1 MKTLIR
7 NKSKFYYALFESK
20 IPKVD
25 EYGNNTGEYEVRW
38 GKPLEYS
45 ANISAA
51 KGETSTRQFGESENY
66 DRVIVMD
73 NDSPNIDEYTVLWVD
88 TIPKLDWD
96 GSLLLNEDDGTIV
109 TPYDHVVKKVARSI
123 NSVSVAISKVDVSG

>member
-7 NKSKFYYALFESK
+7 NKSKFYYALFERK

-38 GKPLEYS
+38 QKPLKYL

-66 DRVIVMD
+66 DRVIVMS
-73 NDSPNIDEYTVLWVD
+73 NNSPKIDEYTVLWVD
-88 TIPKLDWD
+88 TVPKLDSN
-96 GSLLLNEDDGTIV
+96 GLLLLNEDGSVV
-109 TPYDHVVKKVARSI
+109 TPHDHIVKKVARSI
-123 NSVSVAISKVDVSG
+123 NSVSIAISRVNVSG

>member
-7 NKSKFYYALFESK
+7 NKIEFYYALFESK

-38 GKPLEYS
+38 QKPLKYL

-66 DRVIVMD
+66 DRVIVMSTD
-73 NDSPNIDEYTVLWVD
+73 TPGIDEYTVLWVD
-88 TIPKLDWD
+88 TIPKLDSN
-96 GSLLLNEDDGTIV
+96 GLLLLNEDGSVV
-109 TPYDHVVKKVARSI
+109 TPHDHIVKKVARSI
-123 NSVSVAISKVDVSG
+123 NSVSIDISRVNVSG

>member
-66 DRVIVMD
+66 DRVIVMS
-73 NDSPNIDEYTVLWVD
+73 NDTPRIDEYTVLWID
-88 TIPKLDWD
+88 TIPKLDSN
-96 GSLLLNEDDGTIV
+96 GLLLLNEDGSVV
-109 TPYDHVVKKVARSI
+109 TPYDHIVKKVARSI
-123 NSVSVAISKVDVSG
+123 NSVSIAISRVNVGG

>member
-7 NKSKFYYALFESK
+7 NKSKFYYALFERK

-25 EYGNNTGEYEVRW
+25 EYGNNTGEYEVRCQ
-38 GKPLEYS
+38 KPLKYL

-66 DRVIVMD
+66 DRVIVMS
-73 NDSPNIDEYTVLWVD
+73 NDSPKIDEYTVLWVD
-88 TIPKLDWD
+88 TVPKLDSN
-96 GSLLLNEDDGTIV
+96 GLLLLNEDGSVV
-109 TPYDHVVKKVARSI
+109 TPHDHIVKKVARSI
-123 NSVSVAISKVDVSG
+123 NSVSIAISRVNVSG

>member
-7 NKSKFYYALFESK
+7 NKIEFYYALFESK

-38 GKPLEYS
+38 QKPLKYL

-66 DRVIVMD
+66 DRVIVMS
-73 NDSPNIDEYTVLWVD
+73 NDTPGIDEYTVLWVD
-88 TIPKLDWD
+88 TIPKLDSN
-96 GSLLLNEDDGTIV
+96 GLLLLNEDGSVV
-109 TPYDHVVKKVARSI
+109 TPHDHIVKKVARSI
-123 NSVSVAISKVDVSG
+123 NSVSIDISRVNVSG

>member
-7 NKSKFYYALFESK
+7 NKIEFYYALFERKVPK
-20 IPKVD
+20 ID
-25 EYGNNTGEYEVRW
+25 EYGNNTGEYKVQW
-38 GKPLEYS
+38 QKPLKYS

-73 NDSPNIDEYTVLWVD
+73 NNSHNIDEYTVLWVD
-88 TIPKLDWD
+88 TIPKLDSD
-96 GSLLLNEDDGTIV
+96 GLLLLNEDGSVV
-109 TPYDHVVKKVARSI
+109 TPHDHIVKKVARSI
-123 NSVSVAISKVDVSG
+123 NSVSVAISKVNVSG

>member
-73 NDSPNIDEYTVLWVD
+73 NDSPKIDEYTVLWVD
-88 TIPKLDWD
+88 TIPKLDSD
-96 GSLLLNEDDGTIV
+96 GLLLLNGDGSVV
-109 TPYDHVVKKVARSI
+109 TPHDHIVKKVARSI
-123 NSVSVAISKVDVSG
+123 NSVSIAISRVNVSG

>member
-20 IPKVD
+20 VPKID

-51 KGETSTRQFGESENY
+51 KGKTSTRQFGESENY
-66 DRVIVMD
+66 DRVIVMG
-73 NDSPNIDEYTVLWVD
+73 NNSPNIDEYTVLWVD
-88 TIPKLDWD
+88 TIPKLD
-96 GSLLLNEDDGTIV
+96 GNGLLLLNEDGSVV
-109 TPYDHVVKKVARSI
+109 TPHDHIVKKVARSI
-123 NSVSVAISKVDVSG
+123 NSVSVAISKVNVSG